1 MVMSLFEEWRT
12 VAPDKWV
19 AYNSHGILAWSF
31 GEDRYRNAEFD
42 AWIHEVDGYLRD
54 RAKVMELRR
63 RYLTP
68 EQIIQSEAIEN
79 DP

>member
-1 MVMSLFEEWRT
+1 
-12 VAPDKWV
+12 VA
-19 AYNSHGILAWSF
+19 ASATASF
-31 GEDRYRNAEFD
+31 TAGCTSGSIRAFD
-42 AWIHEVDGYLRD
+42 AWIHEVDAYLWD

-68 EQIIQSEAIEN
+68 EQIIKSEAIEN